1 MSWIDEATAFA
12 DQRVHKHNRAYVFP
26 DGVVL
31 GDALDAIAAA
41 GLAANYALANQ
52 LSVTYALD
60 VCVRCA
66 RRFIDLAIDKA
77 TEKDPDAR
85 TPLSDLGIMTSWGSV
100 CSLCKLTLLAHG
112 ETRRIR

>member
-1 MSWIDEATAFA
+1 MTSSAFA
-12 DQRVHKHNRAYVFP
+12 DQRVHQHRREYVFP

-41 GLAANYALANQ
+41 GLAGNYLLAQQ

-66 RRFIDLAIDKA
+66 KRFV
-77 TEKDPDAR
+77 DASRLFDNTVDIRHESKER
-85 TPLSDLGIMTSWGSV
+85 TPLFEIGIMSSWGSV
-100 CSLCKLTLLAHG
+100 CSLCKLQILAYG